1 MPYSPI
7 ASAVSGL
14 RSHCAECFCLAWT
27 AGLLAAFLG
36 YPLAGMGLSGA
47 ALLAGLLLRLP
58 KLRHIRKNTLPLIL
72 IAAGLLFGTGLW
84 QYYRYSTVEPLCA
97 MDGET
102 VSLRGT
108 VKHQL
113 HRNGDRDVYTLR
125 TELCG
130 RRVSVDWYA
139 DSGTPAL
146 KIGDTVSL
154 DAVLTR
160 MTDDYASHT
169 ASQQAGYGKYLRI
182 YKADILNIEEDTGF
196 SLARAVSDYR
206 DMISQKLTASLSEDA
221 AALMNGMLFGDK
233 TALNDDARDALYA
246 AGIGHIT
253 AVSGLHLVFFSTL
266 VLFLLKKLHLPA
278 RLRLFANAGAIGLFI
293 LLVDGSA
300 SVWRA
305 ALMLLLSQSAVLFGR
320 SGDTMRGLCLAMFL
334 CTAFTPYVIGA
345 AGFWL
350 SVSGVLGIGVIAPA
364 MTAAHFRRRRLQYFL
379 RLCCVSAAVF
389 PASVLLLGQG
399 SLLAP
404 FCNLVILPFGTAAL
418 CIGFLVLC
426 TGGLAAF
433 LLPLAEPLCRFLLA
447 SAKFAAEIPFSQIT
461 VSSRTVRLTVLLITL
476 LLLVLLA
483 LKRPTAHVA
492 SAFCFCCLT
501 LFGQIVYAS
510 LSAKSMLQIA
520 VLGKEK
526 DAAAVILCDGEAFAA
541 DFTGSVR
548 TPRYVQRFLEEHDVR
563 TVQMLLCTSPDNLAA
578 YQTTLG
584 DIGRIYDLSTDN
596 ALSADRGML
605 SVRAESGRLY
615 LTWNGISAEILPASD
630 ETPAEAEIIVRYGG
644 NPQAADRFVKRL
656 SPALPAESCTE
667 PEYGGQNRL
676 IRITADGRGDIL
688 FLE

>member
-27 AGLLAAFLG
+27 AGLLAAFLDF
-36 YPLAGMGLSGA
+36 PLAGMGLSGA
-47 ALLAGLLLRLP
+47 AVLAGLLLRLP

-72 IAAGLLFGTGLW
+72 IAAGLLSGTGLW
-84 QYYRYSTVEPLCA
+84 QHYKQSTLEPLCA
-97 MDGET
+97 LDGET

-108 VKHQL
+108 VTHLL

-125 TELCG
+125 TELCD

-139 DSGTPAL
+139 ESGTPAL
-146 KIGDTVSL
+146 KIGDAVSL

-160 MTDDYASHT
+160 ITEDYASHT

-182 YKADILNIEEDTGF
+182 YKADILDITEGTGF
-196 SLARAVSDYR
+196 SLSRAVSDYR
-206 DMISQKLTASLSEDA
+206 DKISQKLTASLSEDT
-221 AALMNGMLFGDK
+221 AALMNGMLFGDI
-233 TALNDDARDALYA
+233 TALSDDARDALYA

-253 AVSGLHLVFFSTL
+253 AVSGLHLVFFSTF
-266 VLFLLKKLHLPA
+266 VLFLLKLLPLPA
-278 RLRLFANAGAIGLFI
+278 RLRLILNAGAIGLFI

-320 SGDTMRGLCLAMFL
+320 YGDTLRGLCLAMFL
-334 CTAFTPYVIGA
+334 CTAFAPYVIGA

-364 MTAAHFRRRRLQYFL
+364 LTAPYVCRKYLQHLL
-379 RLCCVSAAVF
+379 RLCIVSAAVF

-404 FCNLVILPFGTAAL
+404 LCNLVILPFGTATL

-447 SAKFAAEIPFSQIT
+447 AAKYAAKLPFSQIT
-461 VSSRTVRLTVLLITL
+461 VSSHTVRLTVLLIAL
-476 LLLVLLA
+476 LMLVLLA
-483 LKRPTAHVA
+483 MQRPTAHVV
-492 SAFCFCCLT
+492 SAFCVCCLI

-520 VLGKEK
+520 LLGKGT
-526 DAAAVILCDGEAFAA
+526 DSAAVILCSGEAYAA

-548 TPRYVQRFLEEHDVR
+548 SPRYVEQFLEEHDIR
-563 TVQMLLCTSPDNLAA
+563 NVQMLLCTSPDNLAA

-584 DIGRIYDLSTDN
+584 DIGRIYDLSSDN
-596 ALSADRGML
+596 ELRADRGAL
-605 SVRAESGRLY
+605 SIRAESGRLH

-630 ETPAEAEIIVRYGG
+630 ETPAEAQIVVRYGG
-644 NPQAADRFVKRL
+644 TPQSADRFVKRL
-656 SPALPAESCTE
+656 SPALPAESCSA